1 MGGLQGSYRGG
12 LKLAA
17 LPKPEYQRMKKTVK
31 DLRLDNDSHLF
42 QVCIRLIEEVSHWGS
57 PGYPEHGKDWI
68 ARIVTESRS
77 TELPLLDQPVLSDPI
92 GKGPTG

>member
-1 MGGLQGSYRGG
+1 MSELRGNYRGG

-17 LPKPEYQRMKKTVK
+17 LPKPEYQRMKQMVK

-42 QVCIRLIEEVSHWGS
+42 QVCIRLLEEVSRWGG
-57 PGYPEHGKDWI
+57 PGYPTQGADWI

-77 TELPLLDQPVLSDPI
+77 TELPELEKAELSDPI
-92 GKGPTG
+92 GQGPTS